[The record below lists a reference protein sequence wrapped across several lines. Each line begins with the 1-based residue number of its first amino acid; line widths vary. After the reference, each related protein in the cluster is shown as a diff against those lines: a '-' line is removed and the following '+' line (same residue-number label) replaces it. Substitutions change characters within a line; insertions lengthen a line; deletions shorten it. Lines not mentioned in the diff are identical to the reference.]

1 MTTPDKP
8 KLLLEQA
15 RRNGEWSWFCEEDGC
30 GWSGHGWMTES
41 GARREGE
48 RHECRAR

>member
-1 MTTPDKP
+1 MTTTEKP

-30 GWSGHGWMTES
+30 GWSGHGWMS
-41 GARREGE
+41 QDGARREGE
-48 RHECRAR
+48 RHECRAG